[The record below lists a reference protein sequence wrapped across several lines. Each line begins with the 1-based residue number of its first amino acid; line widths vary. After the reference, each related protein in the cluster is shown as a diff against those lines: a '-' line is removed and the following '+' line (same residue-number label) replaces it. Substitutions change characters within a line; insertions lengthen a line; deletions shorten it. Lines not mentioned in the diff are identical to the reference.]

1 MTILH
6 LIRSFG
12 EKRLGGAEIN
22 IYNLVNLISKESNEK
37 IIIISRNGIWNYCI
51 KENSFIKNN
60 IKSYVFIFEIIK
72 NIRNKKISNIHVHS
86 NGYYIFLGY
95 IIALIIK
102 CKLIIKITRIGEGS
116 LINRNREDFFNF
128 KLFIKRTLFEYA
140 CKSKFVYVQILT
152 NSCLDIVSNFTERII
167 VFPNIIKRGYFDPNL
182 KIKNTFLISSRLIK
196 RKNIDLTLDKLIDL
210 RIKNIHIFILGDG
223 PELERLKHKYKENK
237 SIISFLGYLEHKE
250 VYDFYKKAEYFI
262 NLSDSEGMS
271 NSLIEAMS
279 YGCKCIVTKIL
290 ENIHT
295 AENYAIYYEEG
306 EDFNHKITESIK
318 LIPKEISKY
327 ANSKYSVELFDSN
340 KLRELYKVDNSNFS
354 CWKR

>member
-1 MTILH
+1 MKNIDILLKTENLSLEIPLVNRTDQSLKRTFVRSITGGKIAKKNGATVIKALSNLNLTIK
-6 LIRSFG
+6 SG
-12 EKRLGGAEIN
+12 EKVALIGHNGAGK
-22 IYNLVNLISKESNEK
+22 S
-37 IIIISRNGIWNYCI
+37 
-51 KENSFIKNN
+51 SFIKL
-60 IKSYVFIFEIIK
+60 ISGIYEQTSGYFYCPVKAFPMLQKSCIVSDSLTGVDEAKARYLLIK
-72 NIRNKKISNIHVHS
+72 N
-86 NGYYIFLGY
+86 
-95 IIALIIK
+95 
-102 CKLIIKITRIGEGS
+102 
-116 LINRNREDFFNF
+116 
-128 KLFIKRTLFEYA
+128 
-140 CKSKFVYVQILT
+140 
-152 NSCLDIVSNFTERII
+152 
-167 VFPNIIKRGYFDPNL
+167 NL
-182 KIKNTFLISSRLIK
+182 KDFRYFLEDIKNFSGLGDYISLPLRTYSSGMISRLIFS
-196 RKNIDLTLDKLIDL
+196 ILTYHAHQFLALDEVIGT
-210 RIKNIHIFILGDG
+210 GDA
-223 PELERLKHKYKENK
+223 
-237 SIISFLGYLEHKE
+237 
-250 VYDFYKKAEYFI
+250 DFYKKAEYFI